1 MTSNESGKDFPVT
14 QPENREPGMDKK
26 SRKSG
31 VGVAIAIAAV
41 LLALVILVSIIAGQ
55 LLVSFIRYQRAARK
69 ADTNIGTTSETIIDG
84 DTGSGEQTVETREK
98 HFSIEDASRLPDD
111 GNRKAMSTVEIASK
125 VSPATVSINV
135 EVLYGTPYGETSM
148 EASGSGF
155 IITEDG
161 YIVTNYHVIAGA
173 EKVSVVVP
181 GYSEPFS
188 AEVIGADN
196 RMDIAVLKIESSE
209 KFPQVTL
216 GDSDLLQVGEL
227 AVAIGNPFGEFAGT
241 VTVGVISAVDRE
253 ITIDSVKYNLLQT
266 DASINSG
273 NSGGALVNSYGEVIG
288 VTNAKMTSA
297 EGIGFA
303 IPINDV
309 KSIIEEL
316 INNGFVS
323 GRPILGVTVVT
334 IDQATAEQFNWPT
347 GLFVR
352 DVTEGGPADQA
363 GLICEDIITHINDQR
378 VETTEALLEIRDALS
393 VGDEMRMT
401 VYRDGETL
409 QLTLVLGEGKIT

>member
-1 MTSNESGKDFPVT
+1 MSYDEFGNDVS
-14 QPENREPGMDKK
+14 NREPETVSTLKEKK
-26 SRKSG
+26 SGKSG
-31 VGVAIAIAAV
+31 IAIAIAVAAV
-41 LLALVILVSIIAGQ
+41 LLVGVFIFSLVAGQFLVGYILNQRAEFIAGETTMKG
-55 LLVSFIRYQRAARK
+55 LGDETQRA
-69 ADTNIGTTSETIIDG
+69 ETIETG
-84 DTGSGEQTVETREK
+84 DK

-111 GNRKAMSTVEIASK
+111 GIRKAMSTIEIASK

-135 EVLYGTPYGETSM
+135 EVLYGTLYGDTSV

-155 IITEDG
+155 IISEDG

-173 EKVSVVVP
+173 ENVSVVVP
-181 GYSEPFS
+181 GYGESFP
-188 AEVIGADN
+188 AEVIGADSI
-196 RMDIAVLKIESSE
+196 MDIAVLKVESPE
-209 KFPQVTL
+209 KLPHVIL

-227 AVAIGNPFGEFAGT
+227 AVAIGNPFGELAGT

-253 ITIDSVKYNLLQT
+253 ITIESVKYNLLQT

-316 INNGFVS
+316 INNGYVS

-334 IDQATAEQFNWPT
+334 IDQATADQFSWPT

-352 DVTEGGPADQA
+352 EVTEGGPADQA
-363 GLICEDIITHINDQR
+363 GLIYEDIITHVNEQR
-378 VETTEALLEIRDALS
+378 VETTDTLLEIRDTLA

-401 VYRDGETL
+401 VYRDGETIH
-409 QLTLVLGEGKIT
+409 LTLILGEGKIT

>member
-1 MTSNESGKDFPVT
+1 
-14 QPENREPGMDKK
+14 
-26 SRKSG
+26 
-31 VGVAIAIAAV
+31 
-41 LLALVILVSIIAGQ
+41 
-55 LLVSFIRYQRAARK
+55 
-69 ADTNIGTTSETIIDG
+69 
-84 DTGSGEQTVETREK
+84 
-98 HFSIEDASRLPDD
+98 
-111 GNRKAMSTVEIASK
+111 
-125 VSPATVSINV
+125 
-135 EVLYGTPYGETSM
+135 
-148 EASGSGF
+148 
-155 IITEDG
+155 
-161 YIVTNYHVIAGA
+161 
-173 EKVSVVVP
+173 
-181 GYSEPFS
+181 
-188 AEVIGADN
+188 
-196 RMDIAVLKIESSE
+196 
-209 KFPQVTL
+209 
-216 GDSDLLQVGEL
+216 
-227 AVAIGNPFGEFAGT
+227 
-241 VTVGVISAVDRE
+241 
-253 ITIDSVKYNLLQT
+253 
-266 DASINSG
+266 
-273 NSGGALVNSYGEVIG
+273 LVNSYGEVIG